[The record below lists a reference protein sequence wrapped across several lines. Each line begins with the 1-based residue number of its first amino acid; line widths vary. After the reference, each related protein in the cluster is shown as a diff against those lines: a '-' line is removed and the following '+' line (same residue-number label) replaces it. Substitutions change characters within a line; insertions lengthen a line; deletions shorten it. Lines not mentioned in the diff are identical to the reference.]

1 MIEKVYKSALTRFH
15 VLYVFLF
22 TVLLI
27 RSILAFLFY
36 LLLVIP
42 GFVDFGRLLPI
53 GILESV
59 IGAVSSW
66 LLLCGKRI
74 GLWLFLLVLVITTFA
89 GGIERLADWSYD
101 VKIFVGICSLYLI
114 IFWLK
119 KDGLSAWKVL
129 S

>member
-42 GFVDFGRLLPI
+42 
-53 GILESV
+53 
-59 IGAVSSW
+59 A
-66 LLLCGKRI
+66 
-74 GLWLFLLVLVITTFA
+74 
-89 GGIERLADWSYD
+89 
-101 VKIFVGICSLYLI
+101 
-114 IFWLK
+114 
-119 KDGLSAWKVL
+119 
-129 S
+129 